1 MANIAL
7 SLQSGI
13 ELSVT
18 RFSVQEHLSAAFLIQ
33 LDAAGVPDID
43 PRAIVG
49 HAASFAVQGT
59 GGRRAWTGVCTRI
72 AQTQNNGDTASYSI
86 TLAPALWLL
95 SRRKNYR
102 VFQHSSVPEIAQK
115 LLSEWG
121 IKPVL
126 KLEQEY
132 PKLEYRVQYGES
144 DYNFLRRQLA
154 EAGITFYFK
163 LTEAAD
169 TKAEET
175 SLVLTDAPQR
185 GEPRTPSLPFLADSG
200 LADRREHVSNLTVT
214 SEVRPGK
221 VALRDHDFRRP
232 AYALFGQH
240 KGSAEPEAQLEE
252 YVYQPG
258 AAAVAAQ
265 ADGSTPV
272 ADRPLA
278 YRNTDGAATAHARIV
293 AESLRGGGLTINF
306 ATPVLD
312 LPPGTL
318 CQITG
323 HSHPAVSSEQGLLV
337 VQQWLTGE
345 EGGDWAVAVVA
356 VPATEPF
363 RPPQPYS
370 GRQADHTEET
380 DIFASQF
387 VPQKPAVAGLEN
399 AIVVGPQ
406 GEEIHTDEM
415 GRIRVQFPWDREG
428 QLTDTSSCWVRVSQ
442 AWAGAGFGATFL
454 PRVGQEVLIAFVG
467 GDPDLPVVVGR
478 VHGPTIPAPFTLP
491 ESKTQS
497 GIRTSSSPGG
507 GGWSELMIDDA
518 KGRELM
524 SVRAERDRSAK
535 VGRIDATQ
543 AGEKVAFYIADS
555 QTGIEMSKGK
565 IVLTTGEA
573 TIVLEGGEVSITA
586 NTAVNVR
593 SGKNQV
599 TPVWKE
605 GAPESKPVVMKPELT
620 APSGAGT
627 KQPVKLPVQQPQHQ
641 PQQQPQ
647 QQPQPTQ
654 QKPTQNGT
662 PCVKLGKN
670 KKYKPAILE
679 ASKRTGVA
687 PSAIAAMIDAEAAKT
702 PTGEWNPNSKATT
715 SSAQGLTQFLNGTWK
730 EMAMRPDTALHK
742 AALDAGYIKPQGK
755 GFEVVPGKQ
764 DELLGMRT
772 NADMSILTGAE
783 YAKGNLDALKKAGFI
798 TDATT
803 DDEKARL
810 AYLAHHEGIGG
821 AKDFLR
827 GTIPEE
833 RAHALLK
840 ANVGEKRAE
849 ELIARDGSAKAA
861 YTKWLNG
868 YMDKKIV
875 PSRYKCNSEAVDGD
889 EAPQN
894 KAAS

>member
-1 MANIAL
+1 MSNIAV

-13 ELSVT
+13 ELSVV
-18 RFSVQEHLSAAFLIQ
+18 RFSVQEQLSAAFLIQ
-33 LDAAGVPDID
+33 LDAIGQPDID

-49 HAASFAVQGT
+49 HSASFAVQGT
-59 GGRRAWTGVCTRI
+59 GGRRAWSGVCTRI
-72 AQTQNNGDTASYSI
+72 AQTQNNGDTASYSL

-102 VFQHSSVPEIAQK
+102 VFQHASVPEIAQK
-115 LLSEWG
+115 LLGEWG

-126 KLEQEY
+126 KLDQEY

-163 LTEAAD
+163 QTEAAD
-169 TKAEET
+169 GKPEET
-175 SLVLTDAPQR
+175 TLVLADAPQR
-185 GEPRTPSLPFLADSG
+185 GEPRNPALPFVADTG

-214 SEVRPGK
+214 SEVRPGR

-252 YVYQPG
+252 YLYQPG

-265 ADGSTPV
+265 ADGTTPV
-272 ADRPLA
+272 ADRPAA
-278 YRNTDGAATAHARIV
+278 YRNSDAAATAHARIV
-293 AESLRGGGLTINF
+293 GESLRGGGLTINF

-318 CQITG
+318 CLITG
-323 HSHPAVSSEQGLLV
+323 HSHPAVSSQQGLLV

-345 EGGDWAVAVVA
+345 EGGDWAVAIVA

-380 DIFASQF
+380 DIFSSQF

-428 QLTDTSSCWVRVSQ
+428 QLSETSSCWVRVSQ

-497 GIRTSSSPGG
+497 GIRTSSTPGG
-507 GGWSELMIDDA
+507 GGWSEIMIDDA
-518 KGRELM
+518 KGRELVSM
-524 SVRAERDRSAK
+524 RAERDRSAR

-586 NTAVNVR
+586 KSAVNVR
-593 SGKNQV
+593 SGSNAV
-599 TPVWKE
+599 TPVWKA
-605 GAPESKPVVMKPELT
+605 GAPEKEPVVMKPDVT
-620 APSGAGT
+620 TPA
-627 KQPVKLPVQQPQHQ
+627 KQPVKLPVVQP
-641 PQQQPQ
+641 QQPQ
-647 QQPQPTQ
+647 QQSQQPPQQQSQQPA
-654 QKPTQNGT
+654 QKPPQNGA

-670 KKYKPAILE
+670 QKYKPAILE

-702 PTGEWNPNSKATT
+702 STGEWNPNSKATT

-742 AALDAGYIKPQGK
+742 AALDAGYIRPQGK

-772 NADMSILTGAE
+772 NADMSIIAGAE
-783 YAKGNLDALKKAGFI
+783 YAKGNLDGLEKAGFI
-798 TDATT
+798 TDKTT

-810 AYLAHHEGIGG
+810 AYLAHHEGLGG

-827 GTIPEE
+827 GTIPEA
-833 RAHALLK
+833 RATELLK
-840 ANVGEKRAE
+840 ANVGEKRAA

-875 PSRYKCNSEAVDGD
+875 PDRYKCTNEAVDGD
-889 EAPQN
+889 QAPQN